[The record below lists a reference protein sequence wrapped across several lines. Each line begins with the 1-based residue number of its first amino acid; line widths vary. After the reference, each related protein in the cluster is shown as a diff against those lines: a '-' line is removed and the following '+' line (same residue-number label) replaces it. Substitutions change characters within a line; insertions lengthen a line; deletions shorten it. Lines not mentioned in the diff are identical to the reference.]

1 LHRPFPEQRARSW
14 RTWSNRLLLAACL
27 LVAIVLAALDLGLVG
42 SFSAVVFLLAGA
54 GVAGLIWKDSEWP
67 SGEPHRWI
75 AQILIP
81 LAFSLRGLL
90 LAVAFSIEQAD
101 NLSTIGVDAAYFLHW
116 GSRIAEFLPSYYD
129 VSSYY
134 LAGTYDI
141 GFHYFLGFALW
152 ISGGDLLAVHTLL
165 ALFGAFCPYLLWQV
179 GKPILKERAVWPALL
194 LALSPL
200 SVYLATV
207 DLVKD
212 GLLTFVFLLTFWA
225 AQQILE
231 GRVRRGWAPVLLV
244 IGFLSARLIRS
255 YVGLALEVGLLAF
268 PLLFL
273 VWRRS
278 ADRDRRR
285 RLLSRVAILAV
296 LFIGTEGALKAMG
309 EPFAFQVVFANVNWL
324 SGKRQAFL
332 GSEGRF
338 EALLSRRAS
347 LSGFRGGREFGDS
360 LLEEGQWLRP
370 VEPATPKRANYVLEV
385 VRRTYGPYLWTPP
398 TEDHMFHF
406 LIGNWP
412 AYLDTLLWYWAF
424 PFGVCGAWF
433 LVLKRRWDAALIA
446 GFVLLF
452 VLLLFIFNVS
462 YRQRGSN
469 LMPLLLIAAVTGW
482 SQASRS
488 LKKTILLV
496 QAAAILLLAA
506 SYWLIRISAGL
517 S

>member
-1 LHRPFPEQRARSW
+1 M
-14 RTWSNRLLLAACL
+14 WSNRLLLAVCL
-27 LVAIVLAALDLGLVG
+27 LVIIVLTALDLGLVR

-54 GVAGLIWKDSEWP
+54 GVAGLIWKHTEWP
-67 SGEPHRWI
+67 SSEPHRWI
-75 AQILIP
+75 ARILIP

-116 GSRIAEFLPSYYD
+116 GARIAEFLPSYYD

-134 LAGTYDI
+134 LAGTYDV

-152 ISGGDLLAVHTLL
+152 ISGGDLLAVHVLL
-165 ALFGAFCPYLLWQV
+165 ALFGAFCPFLLWQV

-194 LALSPL
+194 LTLSPL

-212 GLLTFVFLLTFWA
+212 GLLTFVFLLTLWA
-225 AQQILE
+225 AQQILD
-231 GRVRRGWAPVLLV
+231 GKFRRGWAPVLLV
-244 IGFLSARLIRS
+244 IGFVSARLIRS

-273 VWRRS
+273 AWRRFPTLDQS
-278 ADRDRRR
+278 RRY
-285 RLLSRVAILAV
+285 LSRVVVLAV
-296 LFIGTEGALKAMG
+296 LFIGSESALRAVG
-309 EPFAFQVVFANVNWL
+309 EPFAFQVVFSNVNWL
-324 SGKRQAFL
+324 SDKRKAFF
-332 GSEGRF
+332 GPAGRF
-338 EALLSRRAS
+338 EALLFRRGS
-347 LSGFRGGREFGDS
+347 VSGLRGSPEFSGS
-360 LLEEGQWLRP
+360 LLGEKQWLEL
-370 VEPATPKRANYVLEV
+370 VEPARPRRANYVLEV
-385 VRRTYGPYLWTPP
+385 VRRTYGPFLWTPP

-424 PFGVCGAWF
+424 PFGICGAWF
-433 LVLKRRWDAALIA
+433 LLLKRRWDASLVA

-452 VLLLFIFNVS
+452 LLLLFIFNVS
-462 YRQRGSN
+462 FRQRGSN

-482 SQASRS
+482 SEASRP
-488 LKKTILLV
+488 LKRTILLL
-496 QAAAILLLAA
+496 QAAAVFLLAA
-506 SYWLIRISAGL
+506 AYWLIRIRSGL

>member
-1 LHRPFPEQRARSW
+1 LHRPFPARGLRSW
-14 RTWSNRLLLAACL
+14 RAWSNRLLLAVCL
-27 LVAIVLAALDLGLVG
+27 LVAIVLTALDLGLVR
-42 SFSAVVFLLAGA
+42 SFSAVVFLLVGAGA
-54 GVAGLIWKDSEWP
+54 AGLIWKQSEWP

-81 LAFSLRGLL
+81 VAFSLRGLL
-90 LAVAFSIEQAD
+90 LAVAFSMEQAD

-116 GSRIAEFLPSYYD
+116 GTRIAEFLPSYYD

-225 AQQILE
+225 AQQTLE
-231 GRVRRGWAPVLLV
+231 GRFRRGWTPALLV
-244 IGFLSARLIRS
+244 VGFLSARLIRS

-268 PLLFL
+268 PIFFLL
-273 VWRRS
+273 WRRFPNLDQS
-278 ADRDRRR
+278 RRF
-285 RLLSRVAILAV
+285 LSRVAILAV
-296 LFIGTEGALKAMG
+296 LFIGTEGALRAMG
-309 EPFAFQVVFANVNWL
+309 EPFAFQVVFSNANWL
-324 SGKRQAFL
+324 SDKRKAFF

-338 EALLSRRAS
+338 EALLFRRGS
-347 LSGFRGGREFGDS
+347 LSGVRGRPEISGS
-360 LLEEGQWLRP
+360 LLGEEQWLQP
-370 VEPATPKRANYVLEV
+370 VEPPTPRRAHYVLEV
-385 VRRTYGPYLWTPP
+385 VRRTYGPFLWTPP
-398 TEDHMFHF
+398 TEDHKFHF

-433 LVLKRRWDAALIA
+433 LVLKRRWDASLIA

-452 VLLLFIFNVS
+452 LLLLFIFNVS

-482 SQASRS
+482 SGASRS
-488 LKKTILLV
+488 LKKTILLL
-496 QAAAILLLAA
+496 QAAAVFLLAA
-506 SYWLIRISAGL
+506 SYWLIRIRAGL

>member
-1 LHRPFPEQRARSW
+1 MHRPFPEQRARSW

-27 LVAIVLAALDLGLVG
+27 LVAIVLAALDMGLVG

-54 GVAGLIWKDSEWP
+54 GVAGLIWKQSDWP
-67 SGEPHRWI
+67 SSEPHRWI
-75 AQILIP
+75 AQMLIP
-81 LAFSLRGLL
+81 LAFALRGLL
-90 LAVAFSIEQAD
+90 LAVAFSIEQAG
-101 NLSTIGVDAAYFLHW
+101 NLATIGVDAAYFLHW
-116 GSRIAEFLPSYYD
+116 GAKIAEFLPSVYD
-129 VSSYY
+129 VSGYY

-165 ALFGAFCPYLLWQV
+165 AIFGAFCPYLLWLV
-179 GKPILKERAVWPALL
+179 GRPILKERAVWPALL
-194 LALSPL
+194 IALSPL

-225 AQQILE
+225 AQQILD
-231 GRVRRGWAPVLLV
+231 GKYRRGWAPALLV
-244 IGFLSARLIRS
+244 IGFASARLIRS
-255 YVGLALEVGLLAF
+255 YVGLALEAGLLAF

-273 VWRRS
+273 FWRRFPNL
-278 ADRDRRR
+278 DQRR
-285 RLLSRVAILAV
+285 RLLSRVAILAL
-296 LFIGTEGALKAMG
+296 LFVGTEGALRAMG
-309 EPFAFQVVFANVNWL
+309 APFAFQAVFANVNWL
-324 SGKRQAFL
+324 SDKRMAFF
-332 GSEGRF
+332 GSAGRF
-338 EALLSRRAS
+338 DALLLHRG
-347 LSGFRGGREFGDS
+347 SGSGGVAVWGN
-360 LLEEGQWLRP
+360 LLGEKQWLQP
-370 VEPATPKRANYVLEV
+370 VEPSTPRRAHYVLEV
-385 VRRTYGPYLWTPP
+385 VRRTYGPFLWTPP
-398 TEDHMFHF
+398 TRDHMFHF

-412 AYLDTLLWYWAF
+412 AYLDSLLWYWAF

-446 GFVLLF
+446 SFVLFFILLLF
-452 VLLLFIFNVS
+452 VFNVS

-488 LKKTILLV
+488 LKKTILWL
-496 QAAAILLLAA
+496 QAGAVFLLAA
-506 SYWLIRISAGL
+506 SYWLIRIRAGL